1 SSSTPSTDGKEVD
14 GDTWF
19 RIVGNDIVGQW
30 NWFEGLGWLTKTV
43 GHQVISAIDAGK
55 ITVGALDGGVIK
67 AGTVSADRLV
77 VGGISNKIVD
87 PFFQNSDINAVRCT
101 TWQHNG
107 LVEADPTNQRLV
119 VKPGFS
125 GWVSSTINPIS
136 FATTPYN
143 ASGGT
148 PAARQPQL
156 SNYLPVQPGDVFILS
171 MRIQNA
177 STVASDAVLGFLRRN
192 KQGQWLEEYMAEE
205 NTGGLGP
212 GQTVNATLTYTVP
225 SGTYYI
231 LPYVGAFNDASAT
244 GNVYISDVTLYQ
256 QTTGVQIAN
265 GAITASKLAV
275 GAVTADRI
283 AAGAIDGKV
292 ITGATICTA
301 ASGMRV
307 EMSGTL

>member
-1 SSSTPSTDGKEVD
+1 DSIVLTGLTPGEQYSFRLVAVDQIGNHSAPSGYVSVTVTSVLEDPDLEDLIVDKVDDVIIQSGRHRVIYSSNTPSTDGKEVD

-30 NWFEGLGWLTKTV
+30 NWSEALGWLTKAV

-55 ITVGALDGGVIK
+55 ITVGALDGGIIK

-136 FATTPYN
+136 FATIPYN
-143 ASGGT
+143 SSGAT
-148 PAARQPQL
+148 HTARQHQL
-156 SNYLPVQPGDVFILS
+156 RHLLPLQH
-171 MRIQNA
+171 
-177 STVASDAVLGFLRRN
+177 
-192 KQGQWLEEYMAEE
+192 
-205 NTGGLGP
+205 
-212 GQTVNATLTYTVP
+212 
-225 SGTYYI
+225 
-231 LPYVGAFNDASAT
+231 
-244 GNVYISDVTLYQ
+244 
-256 QTTGVQIAN
+256 
-265 GAITASKLAV
+265 
-275 GAVTADRI
+275 
-283 AAGAIDGKV
+283 
-292 ITGATICTA
+292 
-301 ASGMRV
+301 
-307 EMSGTL
+307 